1 LSLKKKMKLALME
14 KMINYLDL
22 YKKGSEALVGA
33 GIADASL
40 DARLL
45 LEYICGTDH
54 NTLLVHGDMPV
65 EDDKAER
72 YMELISKRAAREP
85 LAYILGEQE
94 FMGLDFT
101 VSEDVLIP
109 NQDTEVLVEEALRY
123 VSEGMRILDLCT
135 GSGCIALSILNYS
148 NGTTA
153 VATDISEKALEIA
166 GKNAERLGLQDRY
179 TAHHADLYELKGA
192 LGDAELGKFDII
204 VSNPPYIPTKVID
217 TLEPEVRVHEP
228 FIALDGKEDG
238 LFFYR
243 KIVENVDKYLLS
255 NGWLLME
262 IGYDQGESVKAL
274 MENKG
279 FKEVEIVKDL
289 GGNDR
294 VVLGCYY

>member
-1 LSLKKKMKLALME
+1 MSLKKKMKLALME

-166 GKNAERLGLQDRY
+166 GKNAERLGLKDRY

>member
-1 LSLKKKMKLALME
+1 MMKLALME

-179 TAHHADLYELKGA
+179 TAHHADLYELKDA
-192 LGDAELGKFDII
+192 SGDAKLGKFDII